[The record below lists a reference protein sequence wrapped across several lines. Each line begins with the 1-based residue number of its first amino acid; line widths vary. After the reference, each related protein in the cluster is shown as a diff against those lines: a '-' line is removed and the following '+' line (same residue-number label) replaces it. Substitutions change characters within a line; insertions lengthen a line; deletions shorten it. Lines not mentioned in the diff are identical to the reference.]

1 MVFVIIVKGLAS
13 LFMATA
19 LIMQIKSTIEDLDEV
34 GERSVKLSDKVIDFI
49 ILFLLLNEKNDI
61 LLFLLSHN

>member
-1 MVFVIIVKGLAS
+1 MVFVNIIKSLAS

-34 GERSVKLSDKVIDFI
+34 GERGVKLSDKVIDFI
-49 ILFLLLNEKNDI
+49 ILFLI
-61 LLFLLSHN
+61 VITMITIWF

>member
-49 ILFLLLNEKNDI
+49 ILFLI
-61 LLFLLSHN
+61 VITMITIWF